1 MLRFLIR
8 RILSA
13 ILIVAVVSVVTFFLF
28 FAVPGDPAR
37 LSCGKLCTPAR
48 LAEIKSNMGLDK
60 PLIVQYGEY
69 MKGIVAG
76 REVSEGGDPR
86 PCPAP
91 CFGYSFTTHQPVWD
105 TFTDRFPATLSLAL
119 GAAVL
124 FLVGG
129 VTAGVISAL
138 NKGKA
143 LDKAAIAVALTG
155 ASVQIYFIGIVAR
168 AVFVDNLQWLPQPGY
183 TPITESPGKWFSGL
197 LLPWLTLAFVSSA
210 VYARLSRSSMIEA
223 LQEDFVRTGR
233 SRGLSARSLYVK
245 HAGRA
250 AVSPVVTVFGLDLA
264 GLLGGAIITETV
276 FSIQGVGR
284 LAINSVNNDDLPMI
298 MATVLIAAAAI
309 VLANLLVDIAYAFI
323 DPRVRI
329 S

>member
-1 MLRFLIR
+1 VLRFLIR
-8 RILSA
+8 RVLSA
-13 ILIVAVVSVVTFFLF
+13 ILIIAIVSVVTFFLF

-37 LSCGKLCTPAR
+37 LSCGKLCTDAR
-48 LAEIKSNMGLDK
+48 LAEIKHNMGLDK

-86 PCPAP
+86 PCDAP
-91 CFGYSFTTHQPVWD
+91 CFGYSFTTHQPVWE
-105 TFTDRFPATLSLAL
+105 TILDRVPATASLAL
-119 GAAVL
+119 GASVL
-124 FLVGG
+124 FLVFGTGLG
-129 VTAGVISAL
+129 VMSAL
-138 NKGKA
+138 NKGKP
-143 LDKAAIAVALTG
+143 LDKLGIAIALTG
-155 ASVQIYFIGIVAR
+155 ASVQIYFIGVIAR

-183 TPITESPGKWFSGL
+183 TPLTENPGAWFSGL
-197 LLPWLTLAFVSSA
+197 VLPWLTLAFVNSA
-210 VYARLSRSSMIEA
+210 VYARLSRSAMIEA

-233 SRGLSARSLYVK
+233 ARGLSRRSIYVK

-276 FSIQGVGR
+276 FSIQGIGR
-284 LAINSVNNDDLPMI
+284 LAITSVTNADLPMI
-298 MATVLIAAAAI
+298 MATVLLAAVAI
-309 VLANLLVDIAYAFI
+309 VIANVIVDVAYAFI

-329 S
+329 A